1 LNLPRCINTG
11 FFFLNPSWE
20 EENVVRS
27 AKQSTLYTAT
37 STINRK
43 PDVFA
48 GCARR
53 KAKEA
58 ANDAKQ
64 ALIMSLI
71 GIVCFG
77 LILGVLAF
85 RKANS
90 AIQTID
96 LYQVAQDK
104 RGMATVAKVLGV
116 IDVIG
121 WVVMIISRF
130 ALA

>member
-1 LNLPRCINTG
+1 MY
-11 FFFLNPSWE
+11 S
-20 EENVVRS
+20 
-27 AKQSTLYTAT
+27 Q
-37 STINRK
+37 
-43 PDVFA
+43 DVLDA
-48 GCARR
+48 

-58 ANDAKQ
+58 GDEAKN
-64 ALIMSLI
+64 ALIMSLV

-77 LILGVLAF
+77 LILGILAF

-90 AIQTID
+90 AITTID

-116 IDVIG
+116 IDVLG
-121 WVVMIISRF
+121 WIVMIIARF